1 MSLENL
7 QERFPDYSS
16 VKYGG
21 ERYCGMRL
29 QNNGIKL
36 YTITGDYDMTIRD
49 RITYMVVIHE
59 PSGTMEWIS
68 MVENG
73 KVYPWITRRVVKLI
87 EEFKNRIK

>member
-7 QERFPDYSS
+7 QKRFPDYLS

-29 QNNGIKL
+29 QNNGIEL
-36 YTITGDYDMTIRD
+36 YTIKGDYDMVIRD
-49 RITYMVVIHE
+49 SITYMVVIHE

>member
-7 QERFPDYSS
+7 QRRFPDYDS
-16 VKYGG
+16 VRYWG

-29 QNNGIKL
+29 QCNGIKL
-36 YTITGDYDMTIRD
+36 YTVTGDYDTTIHD
-49 RITYMVVIHE
+49 CHTYMVVIHE

-87 EEFKNRIK
+87 EDFRSRFK